1 MQGKTDDVMKYRFTL
16 NTGDQFD
23 CSAFEEEDGL
33 GVTLYQAITAKN
45 LCFGHSSTARP
56 VVVVVRMGYY
66 YREIDEY
73 ESEYLVKLETEVD
86 RLESPRPA

>member
-1 MQGKTDDVMKYRFTL
+1 MRGETDGIMRYRFVL

-45 LCFGHSSTARP
+45 QCLGYSSTARP
-56 VVVVVRMGYY
+56 VVIVVRMGYF
-66 YREIDEY
+66 YREIPEY
-73 ESEYLVKLETEVD
+73 ASEYLVKLETEVD
-86 RLESPRPA
+86 ELESPRPA